1 MQVLSELD
9 VEIHPITQKTLD
21 LFVEKVKEHQGD
33 NLSKIILFG
42 SVARGEADE
51 YSDIDVL
58 VILKNR
64 NSKERF
70 EISDISVDVERY
82 MKYDDNAYLQTLTIS
97 EEESMGLDFYT
108 LMFYVNKEGVILYD
122 GVKHWR

>member
-1 MQVLSELD
+1 VQVLSELD